1 VILPIVAYTRL
12 SSPYNEFQ
20 GVSIWHAVDLS
31 SMTSFVISS
40 SVTLFAKY
48 PEREAEKK
56 KQGIKNLTD
65 LQAGIEI
72 HAPHHSFIWLC
83 SALPPTLQSSP
94 SLLEGIQFSFKFMLI
109 CGYEIPCPP
118 AHLRGFI
125 NDPCPCSIK
134 RETTNSWDV
143 V

>member
-1 VILPIVAYTRL
+1 MPTSLLVMPSTNMEKHPLSFLAKFSCQSVERVILPIVAYTRL
-12 SSPYNEFQ
+12 SSPYNELQ

-72 HAPHHSFIWLC
+72 HDPHHSFIWLC

-94 SLLEGIQFSFKFMLI
+94 SL
-109 CGYEIPCPP
+109 
-118 AHLRGFI
+118 
-125 NDPCPCSIK
+125 
-134 RETTNSWDV
+134 
-143 V
+143 